1 MILSIIVI
9 TEMINDKMAE
19 HQIEIDGCKKFIQ
32 ENKPGKITKQD
43 SEQMKK
49 MQQLLIMK
57 DKLLFHQA
65 AFKVLEDFKKDIE
78 QLDGEPD
85 SILLDENN
93 KVK

>member
-1 MILSIIVI
+1 MILSTIVI

-19 HQIEIDGCKKFIQ
+19 HQQEINGCQKFIQ
-32 ENKPGKITKQD
+32 ENKPIKGKMDKEALQKT
-43 SEQMKK
+43 MV
-49 MQQLLIMK
+49 MK

-65 AFKVLEDFKKDIE
+65 AFRVLEDLNKDIE